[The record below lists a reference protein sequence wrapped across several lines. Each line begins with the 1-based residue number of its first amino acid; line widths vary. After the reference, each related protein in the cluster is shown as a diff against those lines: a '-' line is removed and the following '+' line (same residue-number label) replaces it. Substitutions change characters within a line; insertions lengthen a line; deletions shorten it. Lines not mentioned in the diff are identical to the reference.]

1 MKKASPP
8 AIRAEGTPL
17 RRDPEKKPYAF
28 QMRHQPLALISPDTD
43 LQAFGETNSL
53 QLAQF

>member
-1 MKKASPP
+1 MKKAFPP
-8 AIRAEGTPL
+8 AMRGEGTPL
-17 RRDPEKKPYAF
+17 RRDPAEKPYAF
-28 QMRHQPLALISPDTD
+28 QMRHQPLALMSPDTD

>member
-1 MKKASPP
+1 MRS
-8 AIRAEGTPL
+8 RE
-17 RRDPEKKPYAF
+17 KPYAF